1 MSWIAKVSHIADH
14 AENLLN
20 QIDQNAAVNSR
31 AEDMLRFQVLRN
43 TKKDK
48 SGSTMCLVD
57 IESQGIN
64 KLQKPRSEIVEAPT
78 VRFISCTSS
87 HRYRSDLFKILDI
100 WLILLEHFLSIV
112 VLDHNKMGIQK
123 KDDELI
129 AYLNNSNEPTSSR
142 CSSAASYFSAP
153 NPQIANNVGT
163 TSELCTTE
171 EYLKAQYSDT
181 LKCLHV
187 KERSR
192 GSQYQKD
199 VQIAELDKEL
209 KLMKEEL
216 EAEYNGITN
225 DLKKLQ
231 REHNKE
237 KEEFEKR
244 EQDYVKRLKSAN
256 NENSETEQELQKL
269 RTKILKM
276 EMNEQNLVEE
286 VLRSQTKKLQIR
298 LAKYN
303 LEANKHEFDEY
314 KQRAQKILSAKE
326 NLLTSLKENSS
337 AGSNGV
343 TNSIELEE
351 LRCELDLLKDDL
363 QQSQFLIY
371 NLKGDIQASFI
382 ESAIIPEEVSAE
394 YVFTDRFFEEME
406 NKLRDEQR
414 VSGIQRENL
423 LKQIDHH
430 LSQANQCREQMERTQ
445 LKYDFLQAEMNR
457 QEEAVE
463 RKLAE
468 KDIELMK
475 LIEKTK
481 ANKRYEIVIEKI
493 ESEKRALEL
502 RLERAEYACR
512 NAEIAATKA
521 IVIEM
526 RRNSVNSSDRNYS
539 LFAVLHSDNMFIRS
553 AKLAASIFDH
563 LGQLFYLIV
572 ICFYNSSLSKRLIL
586 QLKLYRKFSSENPR
600 LDSRNYIIR
609 MLESMAS
616 VAQIPQS
623 LRSVAHY
630 VKIGADN
637 ADRDPII
644 HYWCKFEDFVN
655 ENYRSGLFYAVQTG
669 MDIDKKIYRSS
680 TVSDII
686 AFNTGR
692 YEEKLSGQEA
702 LTQDLVAQ
710 AHIENFAMKLFDYA
724 DKNDRQSNFT
734 KGVVRAFYTAGHLID
749 VLTLFGELDEN
760 LIATRKYAK
769 WKATYIHSCIKNGE
783 IPKPGSDS
791 NQAEMREEPQLTRKG
806 SVRPVPNLLDPSHI
820 FSDSAPFVETSETS
834 HILEEKSSSQEMSE
848 NSDSGR
854 LTLDDYIEAQKYA
867 KYAVS
872 ALSYEDSKTAI
883 ETEKCEMQWMSTI
896 LVLCALTFDQRRF
909 KEVIMFGRKS
919 KNKNKKG
926 QYVVNEVTVMSP
938 FTGEHAIFAVP
949 LSLAVLRMGSHDGIP
964 LPVVVRQCIDCINE
978 KGLCV
983 EGIHRISAPKANL
996 DKLEEAINS
1005 RYSIQLEDIHD
1016 ASGLLKRFL
1025 RQLPEHILTNEKRP
1039 IFEEIAASCPCGTLS
1054 PCRCLVADM
1063 LRAQLILLPGE
1074 NYMLLAYIFIHSQ
1087 MILQNSDKNK
1097 MGMAALGLI
1106 LQATL
1111 NVSQPLVRI
1120 FLLNA
1125 SDIILMNS
1133 HSSSMVYLFKDVQ
1146 IKR

>member
-20 QIDQNAAVNSR
+20 QIDQNAAV
-31 AEDMLRFQVLRN
+31 VLRN

-78 VRFISCTSS
+78 VRTGPIYSISD
-87 HRYRSDLFKILDI
+87 RSRSK
-100 WLILLEHFLSIV
+100 
-112 VLDHNKMGIQK
+112 K

-187 KERSR
+187 KE
-192 GSQYQKD
+192 SQIAVMSVRLQEVEEANTKKD

-286 VLRSQTKKLQIR
+286 IR

-371 NLKGDIQASFI
+371 NLKGDIQ
-382 ESAIIPEEVSAE
+382 
-394 YVFTDRFFEEME
+394 EME

-481 ANKRYEIVIEKI
+481 ANKRYEIGEMEQKISLLSEKLISKQTVIEKI

-563 LGQLFYLIV
+563 LGL
-572 ICFYNSSLSKRLIL
+572 
-586 QLKLYRKFSSENPR
+586 
-600 LDSRNYIIR
+600 
-609 MLESMAS
+609 
-616 VAQIPQS
+616 
-623 LRSVAHY
+623 
-630 VKIGADN
+630 
-637 ADRDPII
+637 
-644 HYWCKFEDFVN
+644 
-655 ENYRSGLFYAVQTG
+655 
-669 MDIDKKIYRSS
+669 
-680 TVSDII
+680 
-686 AFNTGR
+686 
-692 YEEKLSGQEA
+692 
-702 LTQDLVAQ
+702 
-710 AHIENFAMKLFDYA
+710 
-724 DKNDRQSNFT
+724 
-734 KGVVRAFYTAGHLID
+734 HL
-749 VLTLFGELDEN
+749 
-760 LIATRKYAK
+760 
-769 WKATYIHSCIKNGE
+769 
-783 IPKPGSDS
+783 
-791 NQAEMREEPQLTRKG
+791 
-806 SVRPVPNLLDPSHI
+806 
-820 FSDSAPFVETSETS
+820 
-834 HILEEKSSSQEMSE
+834 
-848 NSDSGR
+848 
-854 LTLDDYIEAQKYA
+854 
-867 KYAVS
+867 
-872 ALSYEDSKTAI
+872 
-883 ETEKCEMQWMSTI
+883 
-896 LVLCALTFDQRRF
+896 
-909 KEVIMFGRKS
+909 
-919 KNKNKKG
+919 
-926 QYVVNEVTVMSP
+926 
-938 FTGEHAIFAVP
+938 AIFV
-949 LSLAVLRMGSHDGIP
+949 RN
-964 LPVVVRQCIDCINE
+964 PVF
-978 KGLCV
+978 
-983 EGIHRISAPKANL
+983 
-996 DKLEEAINS
+996 
-1005 RYSIQLEDIHD
+1005 
-1016 ASGLLKRFL
+1016 RF
-1025 RQLPEHILTNEKRP
+1025 
-1039 IFEEIAASCPCGTLS
+1039 FFFMYC
-1054 PCRCLVADM
+1054 
-1063 LRAQLILLPGE
+1063 ILLHTWTVILPDR
-1074 NYMLLAYIFIHSQ
+1074 YM
-1087 MILQNSDKNK
+1087 
-1097 MGMAALGLI
+1097 
-1106 LQATL
+1106 
-1111 NVSQPLVRI
+1111 
-1120 FLLNA
+1120 FL
-1125 SDIILMNS
+1125 
-1133 HSSSMVYLFKDVQ
+1133 
-1146 IKR
+1146 